1 MISTAVVLYQDQ
13 GDCTTVPLRLWLEV
27 FGLASFVNLNFSF
40 LCEMCLVDKVGK
52 SRAYKVV
59 YLIFMTSQLAW
70 ICAGIFW
77 YFMEPSCADTFVIGY
92 KLARVFT
99 YIFLILFGLIL
110 AILGLVIFSS
120 FKRKSED

>member
-1 MISTAVVLYQDQ
+1 MISTAVVLYQDR

-27 FGLASFVNLNFSF
+27 FGLANFVNLTFSC

-52 SRAYKVV
+52 STAYKVV
-59 YLIFMTSQLAW
+59 YLIFMTSELAW
-70 ICAGIFW
+70 ICAGIYW
-77 YFMEPSCADTFVIGY
+77 YFMESSCANTFVKGY
-92 KLARVFT
+92 KLAQVFA
-99 YIFLILFGLIL
+99 YIFLTSFGLII